1 MICLKFRDYNSTG
14 AANDFPVYR
23 YADALLYYAE
33 AICRR
38 DGKPDET
45 AMEALNQVHRRAYG
59 LKPTRP
65 QGSDFRLADYDTQD
79 KFMKLLLQERG
90 YETAFEGKRYCDL
103 KRCGKLAEYAVKA
116 GRVAAESEVGPAAY
130 WWPVPADE
138 FNYNT
143 SLDPTKD
150 QNPGY

>member
-65 QGSDFRLADYDTQD
+65 QGSDFRLADYATQD
-79 KFMKLLLQERG
+79 KFMELLLQERG

-103 KRCGKLAEYAVKA
+103 KRCGKLAEYAVRA
-116 GRVAAESEVGPAAY
+116 GRVAAESRVGPQ
-130 WWPVPADE
+130 
-138 FNYNT
+138 
-143 SLDPTKD
+143 PTGGPYPPTNSTTTHHSIRPRIK
-150 QNPGY
+150 NPGY